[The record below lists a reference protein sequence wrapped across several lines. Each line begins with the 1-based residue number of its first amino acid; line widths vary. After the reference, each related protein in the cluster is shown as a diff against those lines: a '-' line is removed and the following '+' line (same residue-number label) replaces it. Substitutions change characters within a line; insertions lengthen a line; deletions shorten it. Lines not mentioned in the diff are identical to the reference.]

1 MVRKMKQKRNSKVW
15 SIVSL
20 SLLIVSSSSV
30 LHGGLFSGQ
39 KQTKKVQDPR
49 EQQVER
55 QIQRRVAR
63 EVKKEKF
70 RQSQRAIKSCIYPT
84 KAQEEQLNKMPLFL
98 YKVPSWSF
106 MSLPFEQRDLFQVE
120 LHANTASKAYAS
132 GGGSRDLS
140 KLVFGEQD
148 ITIADIL
155 LVSKLAASGKFMAA
169 PGTFDVADF
178 TVLADQPLI
187 FDASTTSV
195 GGSINYARH
204 FCQGAVALGFQI
216 PFVFKKHSLHL
227 TNDMKPD
234 IRAALNAAGNF
245 KDLTLRELL
254 DQILEAKGTNFN
266 QSSTEAGVGDLN
278 AFLHYEF
285 TSKALERFLIGVHG
299 VFPTGRLLNTQNLWS
314 PELGNGGF
322 TQVGGFV
329 SMMWGYS
336 WWLNP
341 HLHTRLLYSVK
352 ANVNRRVPET
362 VSFNGAL
369 PRPGGTI
376 PDDLMILAENVMLQN
391 GAAFAFSEQDAT
403 VRYFADNARRTKI
416 QPGLEFWTKIGNV
429 FERVIWNRG
438 FLDIFYDLKVKGRD
452 YLGFRRSDDVFD
464 PSIWTK
470 NTHQIQH
477 HIGADY
483 SYQFN
488 QNYRL
493 TAGVDYIFAGRNAP
507 KTFEG
512 RLVFNA
518 EF

>member
-1 MVRKMKQKRNSKVW
+1 MVRKMKQKRNSKAW
-15 SIVSL
+15 GIVSL
-20 SLLIVSSSSV
+20 SLLIASSPSFV
-30 LHGGLFSGQ
+30 FGGLFSGQ
-39 KQTKKVQDPR
+39 TQTKKVQDPR
-49 EQQVER
+49 DQKVER

-70 RQSQRAIKSCIYPT
+70 RQSQRAIKNCIYPT
-84 KAQEEQLNKMPLFL
+84 KAQEEQLNKMAPFV

-120 LHANTASKAYAS
+120 LHANTATKAHAS

-155 LVSKLAASGKFMAA
+155 LVSKLAKAGKFGAA
-169 PGTFDVADF
+169 GPANNVADL
-178 TVLADQPLI
+178 TALADQPLI
-187 FDASTTSV
+187 FDASQTEV

-204 FCQGAVALGFQI
+204 FSQGAVALGFQI

-227 TNDMKPD
+227 TNEMKPEV
-234 IRAALNAAGNF
+234 RAGLTSPMSQYAA
-245 KDLTLRELL
+245 LTLREVL
-254 DQILEAKGTNFN
+254 DKILNAKGTNFN

-322 TQVGGFV
+322 TQIGGFV
-329 SMMWGYS
+329 SLMWGYS

-352 ANVNRRVPET
+352 ANVNRRVPEM
-362 VSFNGAL
+362 VSFNGTVVA
-369 PRPGGTI
+369 GQTI
-376 PDDLMILAENVMLQN
+376 PDNLMVLAEKVMLQA
-391 GAAFAFSEQDAT
+391 GQAFSEPDST
-403 VRYFADNARRTKI
+403 VRYFSDNARRTKI

-438 FLDIFYDLKVKGRD
+438 FLDIFYDLKVKGRN

-464 PSIWTK
+464 ASIWTK

-493 TAGVDYIFAGRNAP
+493 TAGVDYIVAGRNAP
-507 KTFEG
+507 KTLEG
-512 RLVFNA
+512 RLMFNA